1 MITID
6 IDGVISAVLDALTAM
21 QQINVQIGG
30 FQTDLLALY
39 IGILVVDIVI
49 YFITTFTHPGGDE

>member
-1 MITID
+1 MIFID
-6 IDGVISAVLDALTAM
+6 VDSVIDAVLDALTAM
-21 QQINVQIGG
+21 QQIMVQIGG